1 MNHHKHQCLKIT
13 VMCYFSWFCWEA
25 GDPSAGLCWAHSC
38 SYRPPTPWLGLRGP
52 RCSQSV
58 VCQLVLAVGQS
69 SSLLHICS
77 VTGVPKTTLRLADSL
92 ERLTGLRKAWRNSAP
107 SSECYLI
114 VTLIITIITDLSS
127 ETLSAIR
134 DSTARYE
141 DDISMFCILNIKSQ
155 FGSPSEQRVSSQL
168 YNFLEH

>member
-1 MNHHKHQCLKIT
+1 M
-13 VMCYFSWFCWEA
+13 
-25 GDPSAGLCWAHSC
+25 
-38 SYRPPTPWLGLRGP
+38 
-52 RCSQSV
+52 
-58 VCQLVLAVGQS
+58 
-69 SSLLHICS
+69 
-77 VTGVPKTTLRLADSL
+77 
-92 ERLTGLRKAWRNSAP
+92 
-107 SSECYLI
+107 
-114 VTLIITIITDLSS
+114 TLIITIITDLSS